1 MQPGMMQDRPL
12 VLSDLLERM
21 EVRYRGKRVVTTQT
35 GRVLEATFGEI
46 AHRVRRLAA
55 VLDALGVPAGARVGT
70 FGWNTQR
77 HLELYVAVPSTG
89 RILHTINH
97 RLFSEQLAFIVD
109 DAADDVLFVDRSLL
123 PVVWPLVE
131 SFRTVRFV
139 VVMDDGDP
147 AEIPD
152 DPRIRDYERLLAE
165 AVPVTDDGFPVHDER
180 TAAALCYT
188 SGTTGLP
195 KGSSTTTGRSS
206 CTR

>member
-1 MQPGMMQDRPL
+1 M
-12 VLSDLLERM
+12 
-21 EVRYRGKRVVTTQT
+21 
-35 GRVLEATFGEI
+35 
-46 AHRVRRLAA
+46 
-55 VLDALGVPAGARVGT
+55 
-70 FGWNTQR
+70 
-77 HLELYVAVPSTG
+77 
-89 RILHTINH
+89 
-97 RLFSEQLAFIVD
+97 FSEQLAFIVD

-195 KGSSTTTGRSS
+195 KGVLYDHRSILLHALMLQTADAFALS
-206 CTR
+206 ESDVIMPVVPMFHVNAWGLPYAALMCGAELVMPGTATAPPNW